1 MSSRDISK
9 FLLEINAVSIARDN
23 NFFTWVSGIK
33 SPIYCDNRLTI
44 SYPNVRDR
52 IAESFVEMIRRDY
65 GDVDV
70 IAGTATAGIPH
81 AAWVAQKMGK
91 SMIYVRSGAKAHGK
105 GKQIEGVLKKGDKVV
120 LIEDLLST
128 GGSSLNAVEA
138 ITEAGGDV
146 LKVYGI
152 FNYNFSDLLK
162 RFEDANVKFET
173 ITDYE
178 TLLPIAVDMG
188 YVDKENLELLM
199 KWSKNPRIFTE

>member
-1 MSSRDISK
+1 MNSIDVSK
-9 FLLEINAVSIARDN
+9 FLLEINAVSIVRDN

-44 SYPNVRDR
+44 SYPNVRDK
-52 IAESFVEMIRRDY
+52 IAESFVEMIKRDY
-65 GDVDV
+65 DDVDI

-81 AAWVAQKMGK
+81 AAWVAQKMEK

-105 GKQIEGVLKKGDKVV
+105 GNQIEGVLKKGDKVV

-138 ITEAGGDV
+138 IKSAGGEV

-152 FNYNFSDLLK
+152 FNYNFSDLTK
-162 RFEDANVKFET
+162 KFEEANMKYET

-188 YVDKENLELLM
+188 YVDKGNLELLM

>member
-1 MSSRDISK
+1 MNSFDVSK
-9 FLLEINAVSIARDN
+9 FLLEINAVSIAKDN

-44 SYPNVRDR
+44 SYPNVRDK
-52 IAESFVEMIRRDY
+52 IAESFVEMIKRDY
-65 GDVDV
+65 DDVDV

-81 AAWVAQKMGK
+81 AAWVAQKMEK

-105 GKQIEGVLKKGDKVV
+105 GNQIEGVLKKGDKVV

-138 ITEAGGDV
+138 IKSAGGEV

-152 FNYNFSDLLK
+152 FNYNFFDLTK
-162 RFEDANVKFET
+162 KFEEANMKYET

-188 YVDKENLELLM
+188 YVDKGNLELLM